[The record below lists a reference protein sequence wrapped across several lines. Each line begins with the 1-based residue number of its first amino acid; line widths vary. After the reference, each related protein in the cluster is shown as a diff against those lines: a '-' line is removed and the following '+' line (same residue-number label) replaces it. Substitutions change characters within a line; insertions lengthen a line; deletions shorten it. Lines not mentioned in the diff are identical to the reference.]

1 MKFKNK
7 ITVKKN
13 LTFKETNLLILDCKK
28 SKKELGWNLKWN
40 VNKSIEMTAKWYAEY
55 ITKPKNIKKLT
66 LSQIEE
72 FFK

>member
-1 MKFKNK
+1 
-7 ITVKKN
+7 
-13 LTFKETNLLILDCKK
+13 
-28 SKKELGWNLKWN
+28 
-40 VNKSIEMTAKWYAEY
+40 MTAKWYAEY